1 MGRHVPWTLRIG
13 IALILAGIGLFGGWR
28 WWMVTR
34 TWVPLDV
41 PVSLAKGHFRSP
53 EFTVNLDGGLWIWVE
68 VETAVDDAG
77 VSCLMGYSSDYC
89 EKNNI
94 HQLQTSWTLSDS
106 GKVVAHGPTDSYPAV
121 RGGIETKARGQG
133 SFEAPAG
140 RHYVLD
146 VDIPED
152 YSRFDPGHPR
162 LAIISRDYWRF
173 ENEQSWVFL
182 LSTLLGVTGIAMVFY
197 TVAAWFRKKNDY
209 QSTSLTVPG
218 PLPAGFVSG
227 TESPETVSQVE
238 TTARLLPFSWW
249 LGLALFVAGLTTLI
263 AVQRWMDTRIVRP
276 VDKPAS
282 LAAGHIRSGPFRL
295 NLETSYWVSVDPGA
309 WWSTGQ
315 ACVDQYPHLR
325 TRTVLYQQGKV
336 VDMRLREASHF
347 ATFYATAGEYELD
360 VEVLSDFSCLDKGH
374 PRLSVSAEIGEYEDG
389 AFLLKLAATISAFIG
404 VALLAFLPAVR
415 AVVSREKTV
424 SVTESVT
431 VRQDFQWGRRLPLRR
446 PISGLPAFG
455 LFGGM
460 VFGLLAVLMMLL
472 TLGFQRTSTGLW
484 VHPLK
489 QGQVP
494 AKSDAWTEPLI
505 LMVKDAGPYQI
516 PKLFVNS
523 KEVAWA
529 DLGKAL
535 KQELGPRRDW
545 VVYVSGDDSVGFQ
558 YVANVIDAARGM
570 HAKVVLIPQKK

>member
-53 EFTVNLDGGLWIWVE
+53 EFTINLDGGFWIWVE

-77 VSCLMGYSSDYC
+77 VSCVMGYSSDYC

-94 HQLQTSWTLSDS
+94 HQLQASWTLSDS

-133 SFEAPAG
+133 SFEAPG
-140 RHYVLD
+140 GGHYVLD

-152 YSRFDPGHPR
+152 YNRFDAGHPR
-162 LAIISRDYWRF
+162 LAIITRDYWRF

-182 LSTLLGVTGIAMVFY
+182 ISNQLGATGIAMVLY
-197 TVAAWFRKKNDY
+197 TAAAWFRKKNDY
-209 QSTSLTVPG
+209 QSTSLTMPG

-227 TESPETVSQVE
+227 TESPETASQMA
-238 TTARLLPFSWW
+238 TTARRLTFSWW
-249 LGLALFVAGLTTLI
+249 LGLSLFVGGIATFI

-276 VDKPAS
+276 VDKPVS

-295 NLETSYWVSVDPGA
+295 NLGTSYWVSVDPGA
-309 WWSTGQ
+309 WWSTGR
-315 ACVDQYPHLR
+315 ACVEQYPHLR
-325 TRTVLYQQGKV
+325 TRTVLYQHGKV

-347 ATFYATAGEYELD
+347 ATFYATPGEYELD

-374 PRLSVSAEIGEYEDG
+374 PRLSVSAETGEFEGG
-389 AFLLKLAATISAFIG
+389 ALLLKLAAALSAFAG
-404 VALLAFLPAVR
+404 VLLLAFLPAVH
-415 AVVSREKTV
+415 AVVSREKIV

-431 VRQDFQWGRRLPLRR
+431 VRQDFQWARRLPLRA

-472 TLGFQRTSTGLW
+472 TIGFQRTSTGLW
-484 VHPLK
+484 VHAPRP
-489 QGQVP
+489 GQAP
-494 AKSDAWTEPLI
+494 EKSDAWTEPLI
-505 LMVKDAGPYQI
+505 VNVKDAGPYQI

-523 KEVAWA
+523 NEVAWE
-529 DLGKAL
+529 DLEKAL
-535 KQELGPRRDW
+535 KQELGPKRDW
-545 VVYVSGDDSVGFQ
+545 VVYVSGDESVSFQ